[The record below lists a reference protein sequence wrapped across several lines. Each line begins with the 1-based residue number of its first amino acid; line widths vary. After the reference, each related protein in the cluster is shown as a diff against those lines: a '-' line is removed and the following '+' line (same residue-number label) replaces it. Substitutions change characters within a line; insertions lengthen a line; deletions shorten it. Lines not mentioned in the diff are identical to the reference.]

1 MLQRNQNRVSYS
13 IVLASIV
20 VVLAGVKAA
29 TVIVIPFLLALFIAI
44 ILSPVYE
51 FLKQKSLPSFAA
63 LLLVLGLFL
72 FVIVFVAKLIAASAF
87 DFSQNIPEYT
97 QRLGNMYSDVV
108 AFAKQYDVELS
119 TQALSD
125 VANTKQIMKFIS
137 SMVQGVGGIFTN
149 GFVVVLL
156 VAFMLLESDSFSD
169 KVKYILKDRVEH
181 VDDIL
186 AKIKHYMT
194 IKAVIS
200 LATAAIIYIALLL
213 IGTDYPF
220 LWSVLA
226 FFLNFIPNIGSIIAA
241 VPAVLMTLLELG
253 FGSAL
258 LTTLLYVVVNV
269 GIGSILEPRI
279 MGKGLGLSTLV
290 VFLSLIFWG
299 WLLGIV
305 GMFLS
310 IPLTMMAKII
320 AESNEQTR
328 WIAVMLGNGTLS
340 KY

>member
-1 MLQRNQNRVSYS
+1 MPSYQTKISYS
-13 IVLASIV
+13 VVLASLV

-29 TVIVIPFLLALFIAI
+29 AMIIIPFLLALFIAI
-44 ILSPVYE
+44 ILSPAYE
-51 FLKQKSLPSFAA
+51 YLKHKSIPSFVS

-72 FVIVFVAKLIAASAF
+72 FVIIFVAKLIAVSAF

-97 QRLGNMYSDVV
+97 QRLGHIYSDI
-108 AFAKQYDVELS
+108 ALLAKKYDIELS
-119 TQALSD
+119 TQTLYD

-137 SMVQGVGGIFTN
+137 SMVQGLGGMFTN

-156 VAFMLLESDSFSD
+156 IAFMLLESESFAD
-169 KVKYILKDRVEH
+169 KIKYILKGRVEH
-181 VDDIL
+181 LDEII

-194 IKAVIS
+194 IKAAIS
-200 LATAAIIYIALLL
+200 LVTATLIYIALLL

-220 LWSVLA
+220 LWAVLA

-241 VPAVLMTLLELG
+241 VPAVLVTLVELG
-253 FGSAL
+253 FGSAFM
-258 LTTLLYVVVNV
+258 TLIVYVVVNI
-269 GIGSILEPRI
+269 GIGSIIEPRI

-320 AESNEQTR
+320 AESNEATK
-328 WIAVMLGNGTLS
+328 WIAVMLGNSAPS
-340 KY
+340 KH